1 MAASNPIYNGIFL
14 HASSCVIICSP
25 TAMNEFDSAMSFT
38 MFSTPKTAKSSRN
51 PFRETPEG
59 QSTIGYYAKE
69 FSTPIQSMNTFKND
83 SDSAEIY
90 SKCVNTPLVA
100 TNEQSSPRR
109 FTKPV
114 KLPADYNGSNKP

>member
-1 MAASNPIYNGIFL
+1 VAASNPIYNGIFL

-59 QSTIGYYAKE
+59 QSTTGYYAKE
-69 FSTPIQSMNTFKND
+69 FSTPIQSRNPFKND
-83 SDSAEIY
+83 SAQIY
-90 SKCVNTPLVA
+90 SKCVVNMPLVA